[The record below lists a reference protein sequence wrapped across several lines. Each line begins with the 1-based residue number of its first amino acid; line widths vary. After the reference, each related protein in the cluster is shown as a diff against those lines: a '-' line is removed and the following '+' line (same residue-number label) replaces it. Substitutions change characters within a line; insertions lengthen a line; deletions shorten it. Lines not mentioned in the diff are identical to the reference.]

1 MRVRSRLFVAL
12 LVSLATKSMGG
23 QLMKRSSHGS
33 GKHRRLFRRRV
44 SRRRLPILFLASLVT
59 ACASSGA
66 GVSGPGRTTVSVIAP
81 SGATRSIE
89 ISPTTFVN
97 ESILAATPT
106 QVWTVLPA
114 VFDQL
119 QVEVTT
125 VDSRSRVMGNAGYL
139 ARRVEGKRLSIYL
152 ECGSDFTGPYA
163 NQHDVTLSLM
173 VQLTNA
179 PENETVVTTVVN
191 ASAKPR
197 AVSGTRL
204 QCTSKRSLERRV
216 VELIA
221 EKLAGGSVEANL
233 WSR

>member
-1 MRVRSRLFVAL
+1 
-12 LVSLATKSMGG
+12 
-23 QLMKRSSHGS
+23 MKRSSHGS

-44 SRRRLPILFLASLVT
+44 SRRRLPILFLASVVT

-66 GVSGPGRTTVSVIAP
+66 GVSGPRTTTVSVIAP

-89 ISPTTFVN
+89 IRPTTDVN
-97 ESILAATPT
+97 ESILPATPT

-152 ECGSDFTGPYA
+152 ECGSDFLGPYA

-191 ASAKPR
+191 ASAKAR

-221 EKLAGGSVEANL
+221 EKLAG
-233 WSR
+233 

>member
-1 MRVRSRLFVAL
+1 
-12 LVSLATKSMGG
+12 
-23 QLMKRSSHGS
+23 
-33 GKHRRLFRRRV
+33 
-44 SRRRLPILFLASLVT
+44 
-59 ACASSGA
+59 
-66 GVSGPGRTTVSVIAP
+66 
-81 SGATRSIE
+81 
-89 ISPTTFVN
+89 
-97 ESILAATPT
+97 
-106 QVWTVLPA
+106 
-114 VFDQL
+114 
-119 QVEVTT
+119 
-125 VDSRSRVMGNAGYL
+125 MGNAGYL

-173 VQLTNA
+173 VQLTSA

-204 QCTSKRSLERRV
+204 RCTSKRSLERRV